1 MIITSGEE
9 KSVSSSVCVADTD
22 ALIALTL
29 ADDIHHKRA
38 SSISKYLLVK
48 GITVI
53 FPVTVFP
60 ETITFLKRAV
70 NQPQKAHE
78 ISAQLQ
84 NGIYSVEYI
93 NQEILQQAT
102 QYFEHAN
109 SKKNTFF
116 DAIVAATAKNLEAD
130 AIFSFDDWYSKLG
143 FRLASDLLD

>member
-9 KSVSSSVCVADTD
+9 KNVSRSICVADTD

-38 SSISKYLLVK
+38 SNISKYLLAK
-48 GITVI
+48 GVTVI

-78 ISAQLQ
+78 INTQLQ
-84 NGIYSVEYI
+84 NGIYAVEYI
-93 NQEILQQAT
+93 NQEILQLAT
-102 QYFEHAN
+102 EYFEHAN

-116 DAIVAATAKNLEAD
+116 DAIVAATAKSLKAD
-130 AIFSFDDWYSKLG
+130 VIFSFDKWYEKLG
-143 FRLASDLLD
+143 FTLAA

>member
-1 MIITSGEE
+1 M
-9 KSVSSSVCVADTD
+9 SSSICVADTD

-38 SSISKYLLVK
+38 SSISKYLLKKEV
-48 GITVI
+48 TVV

-78 ISAQLQ
+78 INTQLQ
-84 NGIYSVEYI
+84 NGVYVVEYI
-93 NQEILQQAT
+93 SKEILQLAT
-102 QYFEHAN
+102 EYFEQAN

-130 AIFSFDDWYSKLG
+130 AIFSFDKWYSTLG
-143 FRLASDLLD
+143 FTLASDLHE

>member
-1 MIITSGEE
+1 MNR
-9 KSVSSSVCVADTD
+9 SVCVADTD

-38 SSISKYLLVK
+38 SSISKYLLEK
-48 GITVI
+48 GVTVI

-78 ISAQLQ
+78 INTQLQ
-84 NGIYSVEYI
+84 NGIYTIEYI

-116 DAIVAATAKNLEAD
+116 DAIVAATAKSLKAD
-130 AIFSFDDWYSKLG
+130 TIFSFDKWYEKLG
-143 FRLASDLLD
+143 FTLEA